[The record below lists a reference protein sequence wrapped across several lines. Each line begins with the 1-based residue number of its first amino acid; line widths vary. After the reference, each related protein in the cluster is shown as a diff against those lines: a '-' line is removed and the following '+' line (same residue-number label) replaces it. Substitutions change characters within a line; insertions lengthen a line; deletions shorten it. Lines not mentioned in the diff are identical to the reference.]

1 MRVFVNM
8 CDGDPF
14 SSTTFI
20 SIRRH
25 SSCCWCICVYVYMY
39 VCMYVRYLVV
49 LSAALSQ
56 SFVYRVVLAG
66 KNHRYVLMYYNVLQF
81 QPIFASCVSRR
92 HFSCVG
98 LVFVAIFSCF
108 GVSFVR
114 SYLPMVRSRD

>member
-1 MRVFVNM
+1 MYLLVRVTATRSLPLLSFRSVVIQVVV
-8 CDGDPF
+8 G
-14 SSTTFI
+14 
-20 SIRRH
+20 
-25 SSCCWCICVYVYMY
+25 VYVYMY
-39 VCMYVRYLVV
+39 ICMYVRYLVV

-66 KNHRYVLMYYNVLQF
+66 KNHRYVLIYCNVLQF